1 VPTLEEFIEAA
12 RGRIK
17 LNIELKYYGRPGQ
30 SLARKVVQI
39 LHDKNF
45 TTQAALTSLNHASLT
60 QVRRLDSHIRTG
72 FIVAV
77 QIGDLTQLDVDF
89 LSINK
94 KLATPELLARAAK
107 HGLGVHVWTVDQ
119 RKEMLQMLHR
129 GVDNLIT
136 DEPERAVEVV
146 DWYFN
151 LSDVERFLLRFRD
164 WLRG

>member
-1 VPTLEEFIEAA
+1 
-12 RGRIK
+12 
-17 LNIELKYYGRPGQ
+17 
-30 SLARKVVQI
+30 
-39 LHDKNF
+39 
-45 TTQAALTSLNHASLT
+45 
-60 QVRRLDSHIRTG
+60 
-72 FIVAV
+72 
-77 QIGDLTQLDVDF
+77 VDF